1 MNGGELYA
9 QTGHRLP
16 GPVRGRRACGG
27 SCVPPQISDLGI
39 FSPAAPRPHPADLK
53 HPDHRPPCPKT
64 GGSAVRKPA
73 ASAGGAASAAEGPCG
88 ILASFPS
95 GAEGRGPSSGAFP
108 DAAHADPARVSLP
121 VSHPVSHPVC
131 RSGTAR
137 PSPGR
142 AALPAGGR
150 RPFHPETPIFIFL
163 KQNANTGQTNWL
175 YSPFR

>member
-27 SCVPPQISDLGI
+27 SCVPPQIPNLGI

-64 GGSAVRKPA
+64 GVSAVRKPA
-73 ASAGGAASAAEGPCG
+73 ASAGGAASAAEGH
-88 ILASFPS
+88 
-95 GAEGRGPSSGAFP
+95 RPSSGAFP
-108 DAAHADPARVSLP
+108 DAAHADPARVSFP
-121 VSHPVSHPVC
+121 VSRPVC
-131 RSGTAR
+131 RSGAAR

-163 KQNANTGQTNWL
+163 KQNTNTGQTNWL

>member
-27 SCVPPQISDLGI
+27 SCVPPQIPDLGI
-39 FSPAAPRPHPADLK
+39 FSPAAPRPYPADLK

-73 ASAGGAASAAEGPCG
+73 ASAGGAASAAEGHR
-88 ILASFPS
+88 PS
-95 GAEGRGPSSGAFP
+95 RGAFP

-121 VSHPVSHPVC
+121 VSRPVC
-131 RSGTAR
+131 RSGAAP

-150 RPFHPETPIFIFL
+150 RPFHPETPIFIFF

>member
-1 MNGGELYA
+1 MR
-9 QTGHRLP
+9 RLVIASLALSGAAALAAAAVFRRRFGP
-16 GPVRGRRACGG
+16 G
-27 SCVPPQISDLGI
+27 DL
-39 FSPAAPRPHPADLK
+39 FARSAAAPPGRSETSGSH
-53 HPDHRPPCPKT
+53 PKT

-73 ASAGGAASAAEGPCG
+73 ASAGGAASAAEGQCG

-95 GAEGRGPSSGAFP
+95 AAEGRGPSSGAFP

-121 VSHPVSHPVC
+121 VSRPVC
-131 RSGTAR
+131 RGGTAP

-150 RPFHPETPIFIFL
+150 RPFHPEAPIFIFL

>member
-27 SCVPPQISDLGI
+27 SCVPPQISDPGV
-39 FSPAAPRPHPADLK
+39 FSPAAPRPPPADLK

-95 GAEGRGPSSGAFP
+95 GAERCGPSSGVFP

-121 VSHPVSHPVC
+121 VSRPVC
-131 RSGTAR
+131 RSGAAP

-163 KQNANTGQTNWL
+163 KQNANTGQTNRL